1 VPPILPPRII
11 FVWLNFLITALLL
24 TGIGWIQIQ
33 LGGTRPAHAYPGY
46 LLVGCAGL
54 LSVLAFGFKRSAP
67 NWGTLLW
74 TSLFFGYLLI
84 RTWLSPLQFLA
95 NTNLF
100 LILAALTTYFLSAAL
115 LTELRW
121 RLFLIGGFLLLEIGH
136 LWVGIIQYVAG
147 ANFLP
152 FGYVRPDYGLR
163 ASGFYVCPNHFAGF
177 LESLALLVLALAL
190 FARLQVWIRIVLIY
204 LATAGFAGVLISG
217 SRGGYLSSGAGLVV
231 LVIYGFYHSFRVAPS
246 RVQQVLLSAICI
258 GGLVLLIGSI
268 FVIRSELL
276 TQRFG
281 SVIEPRDLRPRLW
294 QAALREFALDPVV
307 GTGAGTYL
315 IYGRKFRDP
324 SIQSDPIYA
333 HNDYV
338 QLLAEYG
345 VIGEALFVG
354 FLAAH
359 LSSAWKFIRRMLRW
373 LQQNEKTFS
382 SSLGLAVGASLGVV
396 ALMVHSFFDFN
407 LQIPGN
413 TLFVAFLFGILA
425 NPGVQW
431 DKEQPEPRTN
441 ALIWRLVPVLL
452 GLVLIGFVW
461 PRWPGEAESEAARL
475 AFLKQSYALA
485 IYHSIRA
492 IQHGNENPDTL
503 YYLAESRRQLG
514 NGFSGDT
521 KRDFLTGAAKAFQQG
536 LDYFPMDERLLV
548 KGGLT
553 LAQLGDFTGADDLF
567 ARAFEWSP
575 NLGQVYAFYGSR
587 LQLEGRSA
595 EAATAYRHSNQLSA
609 NQIATVGLN
618 QTLEAAKI
626 AQPTL
631 SPTP

>member
-1 VPPILPPRII
+1 MPQILPPRII
-11 FVWLNFLITALLL
+11 FVWLNFLVAALLF

-54 LSVLAFGFKRSAP
+54 LSVSAIGVKRSAP
-67 NWGTLLW
+67 NWVSLLW

-95 NTNLF
+95 NANLF

-121 RLFLIGGFLLLEIGH
+121 RLFFIGGFLLLEIGH

-147 ANFLP
+147 NNFLP

-163 ASGFYVCPNHFAGF
+163 ASGFYVCPNHFAG
-177 LESLALLVLALAL
+177 
-190 FARLQVWIRIVLIY
+190 
-204 LATAGFAGVLISG
+204 
-217 SRGGYLSSGAGLVV
+217 
-231 LVIYGFYHSFRVAPS
+231 
-246 RVQQVLLSAICI
+246 
-258 GGLVLLIGSI
+258 
-268 FVIRSELL
+268 
-276 TQRFG
+276 
-281 SVIEPRDLRPRLW
+281 
-294 QAALREFALDPVV
+294 
-307 GTGAGTYL
+307 
-315 IYGRKFRDP
+315 
-324 SIQSDPIYA
+324 
-333 HNDYV
+333 
-338 QLLAEYG
+338 
-345 VIGEALFVG
+345 
-354 FLAAH
+354 
-359 LSSAWKFIRRMLRW
+359 AWKFIRRMLRW
-373 LQQNEKTFS
+373 LQQNEKAFS
-382 SSLGLAVGASLGVV
+382 SSLALAVGASLGVV

-413 TLFVAFLFGILA
+413 TLFIAFLFGILA

-431 DKEQPEPRTN
+431 DKEQREPRSI

-485 IYHSIRA
+485 IYHTLQA
-492 IQHGNENPDTL
+492 IQHGNEDPDTL

-514 NGFSGDT
+514 TGFTSDT

-536 LDYFPMDERLLV
+536 LNYFPMDERLLV

-567 ARAFEWSP
+567 ARAFEWSL

-587 LQLEGRSA
+587 LQLEGRNA
-595 EAATAYRHSNQLSA
+595 EAAIAYRHSNQLSA

-618 QTLEAAKI
+618 QTLEATKI
-626 AQPTL
+626 ARPTV